1 MYVYIYMY
9 IYVDICIYVYIYIY
23 FIYIYIY
30 ILRSNVSPDF
40 QGNIENK
47 LRSSFISLIVSLIQA

>member
-1 MYVYIYMY
+1 MY
-9 IYVDICIYVYIYIY
+9 IYVDICIYIYIL
-23 FIYIYIY
+23 YIYIY
-30 ILRSNVSPDF
+30 ILWSNVSPDF

>member
-1 MYVYIYMY
+1 M
-9 IYVDICIYVYIYIY
+9 YIYIY